1 MSISFDAKAT
11 RTVVKL
17 DGVDRVAFNEDGS
30 MELLTP
36 PSAAP
41 DANDVPTFGTS
52 LVRATA
58 QNATGTAIDFTG
70 IPSWAKKI
78 TVMLDQVSTSGTS
91 VVMIR
96 LGTSSGVDAAGYA
109 VTVGYITGTTQ
120 CGLIAVDTT
129 GINTGSTLAIAQRN
143 GTITLHN
150 VSGNTWVVSGL
161 LGDYANDD
169 IVQISGR
176 KALAGPLDRIRL
188 TTVNGTDT
196 FDAGSVNI
204 MWE

>member
-1 MSISFDAKAT
+1 MAWGFKSEGNRSVI
-11 RTVVKL
+11 RQ
-17 DGVDRVAFNEDGS
+17 DGVARVAINEDGS

-52 LVRATA
+52 LVRGTA

-70 IPSWAKKI
+70 IPSWVKRV
-78 TVMLDQVSTSGTS
+78 TVMLDGVSTNGSSVTQIQVGSGGVKTSGYAATQIDTAPVGNIAISARTTGFPAFYPAAPTDTCGGQIVLSNMGGNIWTASGGTSGTGG
-91 VVMIR
+91 R
-96 LGTSSGVDAAGYA
+96 
-109 VTVGYITGTTQ
+109 
-120 CGLIAVDTT
+120 
-129 GINTGSTLAIAQRN
+129 STL
-143 GTITLHN
+143 GYGSVTL
-150 VSGNTWVVSGL
+150 S
-161 LGDYANDD
+161 
-169 IVQISGR
+169 
-176 KALAGPLDRIRL
+176 GPLDRIRL